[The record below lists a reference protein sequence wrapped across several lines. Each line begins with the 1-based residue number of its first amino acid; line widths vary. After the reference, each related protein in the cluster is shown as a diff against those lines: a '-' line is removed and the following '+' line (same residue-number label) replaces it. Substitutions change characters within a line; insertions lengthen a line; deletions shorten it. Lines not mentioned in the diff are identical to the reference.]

1 MGYLT
6 YLLAILLVVLYLAR
20 LIILSATNPVIA
32 VTGAL
37 SGFIV
42 NPLWYVWLGMALL
55 AGRKKTTGD

>member
-37 SGFIV
+37 SDSSSIHF
-42 NPLWYVWLGMALL
+42 GMCGWAWHY
-55 AGRKKTTGD
+55 